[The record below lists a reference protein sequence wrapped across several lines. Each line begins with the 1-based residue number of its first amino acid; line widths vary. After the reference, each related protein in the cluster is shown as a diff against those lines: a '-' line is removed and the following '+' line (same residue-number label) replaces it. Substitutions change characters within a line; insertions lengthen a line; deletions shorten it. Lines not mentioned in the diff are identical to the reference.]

1 MTEEQKEEIFYN
13 CENNPKGWFLWIQSK
28 KNLDIR
34 EDLKILYPNLS
45 LTESIY
51 WLKNNLTSF
60 PKCKTCGN
68 EVKEFL
74 GYKKGYRN
82 HCSRKCS
89 LNDPLTKEH
98 YKDNSLKKWGVSN
111 PAQSKEIQDKM
122 KKTCLEKY
130 GVENVFASVY
140 GKEKSKQTMIE
151 KYGVENCQQN
161 LEIKEKTKKTL
172 IEKYGVTCGYQ
183 LNKEYHISKGECE
196 VFDFIKNIFP
206 NAKHTDRSQIW
217 PMELD
222 IYLPDLKIGIEYDG
236 DYWHSLPEMI
246 ERDKKKDN
254 ICKEKNIKLIRIKES
269 EWANNKEKIKEKL
282 KKELLN
288 D

>member
-1 MTEEQKEEIFYN
+1 MKEKIKQLETTEEKEKQN
-13 CENNPKGWFLWIQSK
+13 K
-28 KNLDIR
+28 
-34 EDLKILYPNLS
+34 
-45 LTESIY
+45 
-51 WLKNNLTSF
+51 
-60 PKCKTCGN
+60 
-68 EVKEFL
+68 
-74 GYKKGYRN
+74 
-82 HCSRKCS
+82 
-89 LNDPLTKEH
+89 
-98 YKDNSLKKWGVSN
+98 
-111 PAQSKEIQDKM
+111 KM
-122 KKTCLEKY
+122 KIIEKY
-130 GVENVFASVY
+130 GSENIFASEF
-140 GKEKSKQTMIE
+140 GKEKIKQSMIE

-161 LEIKEKTKKTL
+161 IEIKEKTKKTL
-172 IEKYGVTCGYQ
+172 IEKYGVTCGCQ
-183 LNKEYHISKGECE
+183 LNKEYHISKGERE

-222 IYLPDLKIGIEYDG
+222 IYLPDLKVGIEYDG

-288 D
+288 E